1 MVKLA
6 TPKCSTPKIHCHS
19 GLTTMS
25 IGGVHRRIHQL
36 LLIVAAPDP
45 EPDRSGAE
53 AVSHDSELIALS
65 SQVTLTT
72 NWIPKTTAGIQ
83 NTKIPFQANGPDLK
97 NGRMTPGVKM
107 IGAQMLR

>member
-1 MVKLA
+1 
-6 TPKCSTPKIHCHS
+6 
-19 GLTTMS
+19 MS

-107 IGAQMLR
+107 IDAQMLR